1 MRAFV
6 YDIAEYNNLI
16 YAVSGNNVEI
26 VQDGVDGWYYIVAE
40 GYNDD
45 VTDEIVYAW
54 LSAKLNVTVVDII
67 IDGFQEKVAIIY
79 K

>member
-6 YDIAEYNNLI
+6 CDIAEYNNLI